1 MQKSI
6 VAMILLVAAGAVEVS
21 YQGNT
26 LSVTAGQRRVFGA
39 EAAPVPPESRV
50 KPDAVQGCK
59 VDFYDFPSW
68 TPKGIDSLDDA
79 KAFVA
84 GNKPTLTQMVNCRSV
99 SFPPDK
105 ETTVNCDRA
114 PLGAFLYGEAG
125 FAALVKAAEEK
136 KTPVP
141 ARLKEPI
148 NQRSVF
154 IYSGFVN
161 VAKAGT
167 FAIKIPVDDGDELK
181 IGGVV
186 VHSKTIPGGMTNPE
200 DPAYQAAVTF
210 VEPGIYPIQVLHWD
224 RENDLGLHLYCD
236 MDPKGE
242 VLGNRILLP
251 LMRKPSDSDK

>member
-6 VAMILLVAAGAVEVS
+6 VALILLV
-21 YQGNT
+21 
-26 LSVTAGQRRVFGA
+26 TAGTVEVFGA
-39 EAAPVPPESRV
+39 EGAPVPPESRV
-50 KPDAVQGCK
+50 KADAVRGCK
-59 VDFYDFPSW
+59 AEFYDFPHW
-68 TPKGIDSLDDA
+68 IPKGIDSLADA
-79 KAFVA
+79 KAFVSA
-84 GNKPTLTQMVNCRSV
+84 NKPTLTETVNCCSI

-105 ETTVNCDRA
+105 EGTVNCDRTS
-114 PLGAFLYGEAG
+114 LGAYLYGEAG
-125 FAALVKAAEEK
+125 FAAMLKAAEEK

-141 ARLKEPI
+141 ARLKDPV
-148 NQRSVF
+148 NQRSIF

-167 FAIKIPVDDGDELK
+167 YALKMPVDDGDELT

-186 VHSKTIPGGMTNPE
+186 VHSKTTFGGMTNPQ

-210 VEPGIYPIQVLHWD
+210 REPGIYPIQVLHWD
-224 RENDLGLHLYCD
+224 REQELGIHLYCD

-242 VLGNRILLP
+242 ILANLVLLP